1 MFAELE
7 ICLGIYKLL
16 MNIKFIIFYKLNL
29 NLTYMANQF
38 SFDIVSEVDYQEL
51 DNAINQA
58 LKEILQRYDFKGS
71 KSEITFNK
79 KENIINV
86 LSDSDFKLKSV
97 IDILQNKMIKRG
109 ISIKAL
115 KYGNVEPASGG
126 TVRQEIKLQ
135 QGIEKDDAK
144 NIVKMIKE
152 RKIKVQATIQDEQV
166 RVSGKDKDDLQEVM
180 KLLRESELEFAFQFT
195 NYR

>member
-1 MFAELE
+1 
-7 ICLGIYKLL
+7 
-16 MNIKFIIFYKLNL
+16 
-29 NLTYMANQF
+29 MANQF
-38 SFDIVSEVDYQEL
+38 SFDIVSEVDFQEV

-58 LKEILQRYDFKGS
+58 LKEIHQRYDFKGS

-79 KENIINV
+79 KEKLLNV
-86 LSDSDFKLKSV
+86 ISDDEFKIKSV
-97 IDILQNKMIKRG
+97 VDILQNKLIKRG

-135 QGIEKDDAK
+135 QGIEKDDARK
-144 NIVKMIKE
+144 IVKIIKDS
-152 RKIKVQATIQDEQV
+152 KLKVQAAIQDEQV
-166 RVSGKDKDDLQEVM
+166 RVTGKVKDDLQSVM
-180 KLLRESELEFAFQFT
+180 KMLKESELEFAFQFT

>member
-1 MFAELE
+1 
-7 ICLGIYKLL
+7 
-16 MNIKFIIFYKLNL
+16 
-29 NLTYMANQF
+29 MANQF
-38 SFDIVSEVDYQEL
+38 SFDIVSEVDFQEL

-79 KENIINV
+79 KENVINV

-135 QGIEKDDAK
+135 QGIEKEDAK
-144 NIVKMIKE
+144 NIVKMIKD
-152 RKIKVQATIQDEQV
+152 RKLKVQATIQDEQV
-166 RVSGKDKDDLQEVM
+166 RVSGKDKDDLQDVM

>member
-1 MFAELE
+1 
-7 ICLGIYKLL
+7 
-16 MNIKFIIFYKLNL
+16 
-29 NLTYMANQF
+29 MANQF
-38 SFDIVSEVDYQEL
+38 SFDIVSEVDLQEL

-58 LKEILQRYDFKGS
+58 LKEILQRYDFKAS

-79 KENIINV
+79 KDKALNV
-86 LSDSDFKLKSV
+86 ISDDEYKMKSV

-115 KYGNVEPASGG
+115 KYGKVEPAASN

-135 QGIEKDDAK
+135 QGIEKEDAK
-144 NIVKMIKE
+144 YIVKLIKE
-152 RKIKVQATIQDEQV
+152 SKLKVQATIQDEQV
-166 RVSGKDKDDLQEVM
+166 RVTGKDKDDLQAVM
-180 KLLRESELEFAFQFT
+180 NLLKAKELEFALQFT